1 MSLVEIA
8 LDVYDSMKG
17 IEKRDNQRDMI
28 AFMSECV
35 ENGENGALEAPTG
48 TGKTIAVLVTA
59 YSAWK
64 HLGYKSVIST
74 NTHVLQSQLAERD
87 IFYFKRSLPE
97 KADFMSRSVMGR
109 RRYVC
114 KKKRNELRNL
124 IIEKGP
130 LILPGDKE
138 TTIIDSITLAQY
150 AEDDDMTGKKKW
162 IDSSGLKEEDPLA
175 LVLSCENCIKRAC
188 PYYGKHCAYYRAIL
202 FESDLTVAN
211 HSLIK
216 TFMENGNSES
226 TLGIMQADLYFF
238 DEAHHLMGYS
248 TSYKFSRFL
257 QRPVRVIYSPIPEYY
272 KNLSKKRNIFAKR
285 LAYLFDKFFFFLSE
299 YSYGMAI
306 AVLREMKRLLSSR
319 YEDINKINDSDVA
332 TLLKEELYMVAD
344 SYNTSRLIYNDA
356 VSGKDVIVTPEI
368 CGTRDLPKEPK
379 SFTDDLKTVNKNLK
393 SCLFLS
399 STITVD
405 NDYSP
410 FRIGT
415 GADFREGPV
424 IPSTLP
430 WDRTILWIPRA
441 LPSPR
446 KNERTFSKLFTSFCF
461 KYVPPFV
468 ERDLG
473 GVLIL
478 CTSLKRMKL
487 CANALKTV
495 LGNDVLLVQGELP
508 KREILNKFSSVH
520 SPVLV
525 SSNSFREGFD
535 APGKKLTWI
544 IMDRLPFGPMENEET
559 ETTIKLL
566 KGWRMLNDP
575 FKHRLEMMKLSLR
588 QGIGRLIRS
597 HSDFGAVTIF
607 DSRVL
612 TNEKWN
618 TNSAIPI
625 PEENLITD
633 FYTPERWIDLFQR
646 RLMMF

>member
-1 MSLVEIA
+1 LAGKREI
-8 LDVYDSMKG
+8 
-17 IEKRDNQRDMI
+17 
-28 AFMSECV
+28 
-35 ENGENGALEAPTG
+35 
-48 TGKTIAVLVTA
+48 
-59 YSAWK
+59 
-64 HLGYKSVIST
+64 
-74 NTHVLQSQLAERD
+74 
-87 IFYFKRSLPE
+87 
-97 KADFMSRSVMGR
+97 
-109 RRYVC
+109 
-114 KKKRNELRNL
+114 
-124 IIEKGP
+124 
-130 LILPGDKE
+130 
-138 TTIIDSITLAQY
+138 
-150 AEDDDMTGKKKW
+150 
-162 IDSSGLKEEDPLA
+162 GLK
-175 LVLSCENCIKRAC
+175 
-188 PYYGKHCAYYRAIL
+188 
-202 FESDLTVAN
+202 F
-211 HSLIK
+211 
-216 TFMENGNSES
+216 
-226 TLGIMQADLYFF
+226 
-238 DEAHHLMGYS
+238 
-248 TSYKFSRFL
+248 
-257 QRPVRVIYSPIPEYY
+257 RPITREKVVY

-344 SYNTSRLIYNDA
+344 SYNTARLIYNDA

-415 GADFREGPV
+415 GADFREGPI

-487 CANALKTV
+487 CANAL
-495 LGNDVLLVQGELP
+495 NDARRHGERPIRQRLLSKNNFYGLFSPPSLIQGPL
-508 KREILNKFSSVH
+508 
-520 SPVLV
+520 
-525 SSNSFREGFD
+525 
-535 APGKKLTWI
+535 
-544 IMDRLPFGPMENEET
+544 
-559 ETTIKLL
+559 
-566 KGWRMLNDP
+566 
-575 FKHRLEMMKLSLR
+575 
-588 QGIGRLIRS
+588 
-597 HSDFGAVTIF
+597 
-607 DSRVL
+607 
-612 TNEKWN
+612 
-618 TNSAIPI
+618 
-625 PEENLITD
+625 
-633 FYTPERWIDLFQR
+633 
-646 RLMMF
+646 